1 MEKGVIQC
9 TSNIAQDINNVSG
22 LQIVSNIQE
31 LIRNTP
37 GEIIPK
43 IRYLVDNIL
52 EVTIRQN
59 KVCKIE
65 YDVIPKLFA
74 FEDNDLYTKFLELIK
89 NDLECISLYKLNV
102 GSNIYDEFLF
112 MSLSFIHFVF
122 TEINNTDLIISNN
135 FKDKNI
141 RILKKELVNQFT
153 DMDDEEVSGSIKIR
167 IPVH

>member
-1 MEKGVIQC
+1 M
-9 TSNIAQDINNVSG
+9 SD
-22 LQIVSNIQE
+22 LQIVTNIQE

-59 KVCKIE
+59 KVCRIE

-74 FEDNDLYTKFLELIK
+74 FENEELYTKFLNLVK
-89 NDLECISLYKLNV
+89 NDFECISLYKMNV

-122 TEINNTDLIISNN
+122 TEINNKDLIISNN

-141 RILKKELVNQFT
+141 RILKKELVDKII
-153 DMDDEEVSGSIKIR
+153 DMDDEDVSGSIKIK
-167 IPVH
+167 IPIH